1 MTQEQIIAWLPIL
14 TAFLLSLPGVY
25 AIYRQLKMERLEKK
39 KLIIEAEAISADIA
53 AKFIESAGNIQDF
66 YAEILEEVKKQL
78 VESREAVD
86 RLEQKVDNL
95 SEENRELKI
104 VVEKQNKK
112 IEELETGVCTLVE
125 QVKELGQEPR
135 YPKERNNAG

>member
-1 MTQEQIIAWLPIL
+1 
-14 TAFLLSLPGVY
+14 
-25 AIYRQLKMERLEKK
+25 MERLERK

-78 VESREAVD
+78 KESREAGE

-95 SEENRELKI
+95 AEENRELKI

-112 IEELETGVCTLVE
+112 IDELEIGVCTLVE

-135 YPKERNNAG
+135 YPKEK